1 MKLIGKSGNPAHS
14 LRSPFGPVA
23 QLGERSVRIREV
35 EGSNPFGSTIARRYE
50 LFIVRNVFGLTIKI
64 EDRWKTVLYLLFAK
78 KMPPVLPTPR
88 ASPENDQTGNFSIF
102 RL

>member
-1 MKLIGKSGNPAHS
+1 MWKYRAVLAVSRPSKSFDPQG
-14 LRSPFGPVA
+14 
-23 QLGERSVRIREV
+23 SV
-35 EGSNPFGSTIARRYE
+35 GSNPTVSAIARRYE

>member
-1 MKLIGKSGNPAHS
+1 MTNAGHIVIMNMLLSGECLPKKY
-14 LRSPFGPVA
+14 GPVA

-64 EDRWKTVLYLLFAK
+64 EDR
-78 KMPPVLPTPR
+78 
-88 ASPENDQTGNFSIF
+88 
-102 RL
+102 